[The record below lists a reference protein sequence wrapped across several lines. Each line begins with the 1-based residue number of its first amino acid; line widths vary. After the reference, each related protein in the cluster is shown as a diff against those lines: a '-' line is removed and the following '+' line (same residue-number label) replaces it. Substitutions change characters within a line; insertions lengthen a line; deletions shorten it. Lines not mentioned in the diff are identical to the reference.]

1 MSDIYTAQ
9 PWNCGDSDCLFGWHK
24 ESFWHYEDGTWTVD
38 RYTDGNHQ
46 KCEPEDVPTWE
57 QEEAAWVRYA
67 EDVAETG
74 EDPLSVFTVE
84 RTYKRTARWEFQYT
98 PSILGMILVSAR
110 KGDRGPSVKTGH
122 LPETVRDCSGAGEE
136 AQGRYVFLGWEGP
149 DGKINKSRDGLLLA
163 IVHDD
168 DARLTSEARGLRFT
182 YPIERTVYRKET
194 AITRDLKAAAKRYIK
209 RRRKQRKLAADRKHQ
224 A

>member
-74 EDPLSVFTVE
+74 KDPLSAFTVK
-84 RTYKRTARWEFQYT
+84 RTYTRVEQ
-98 PSILGMILVSAR
+98 
-110 KGDRGPSVKTGH
+110 
-122 LPETVRDCSGAGEE
+122 TVG
-136 AQGRYVFLGWEGP
+136 
-149 DGKINKSRDGLLLA
+149 
-163 IVHDD
+163 
-168 DARLTSEARGLRFT
+168 
-182 YPIERTVYRKET
+182 RKET
-194 AITRDLKAAAKRYIK
+194 AITRDLKATAKRYIK

>member
-24 ESFWHYEDGTWTVD
+24 ESFWHYEDDTWTVD

-46 KCEPEDVPTWE
+46 KCEPGDVPTWE

-74 EDPLSVFTVE
+74 EDPLSAFAVE
-84 RTYKRTARWEFQYT
+84 RTYKRTARWEFHYT
-98 PSILGMILVSAR
+98 PSILGMILVGAR
-110 KGDRGPSVKTGH
+110 KGDRGPLVKTGH
-122 LPETVRDCSGAGEE
+122 LPEAVRDCSGAGEE
-136 AQGRYVFLGWEGP
+136 AQG
-149 DGKINKSRDGLLLA
+149 S
-163 IVHDD
+163 
-168 DARLTSEARGLRFT
+168 GLRFT
-182 YPIERTVYRKET
+182 YPIEQTLDRKET

-209 RRRKQRKLAADRKHQ
+209 RRREQRKLAADWSGNQTHKEDSRCEQ
-224 A
+224 